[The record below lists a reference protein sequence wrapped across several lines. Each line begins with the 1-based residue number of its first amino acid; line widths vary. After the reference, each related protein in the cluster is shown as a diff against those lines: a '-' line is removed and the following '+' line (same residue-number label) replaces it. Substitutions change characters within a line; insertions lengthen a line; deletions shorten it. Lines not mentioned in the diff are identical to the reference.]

1 MTPKQQTTVPGWTDG
16 LPYALYRAN
25 QAVHRLL
32 IEAIEGMGVTITQL
46 GLAVH
51 LDELGHM
58 SASDLARRFRITP
71 QSVSTALAH
80 LERLGWVTRFPHPVH
95 RKVIWYEVTPEGL
108 RHVKE
113 GRARLARLHAELAA
127 LLGGETMD
135 ATIQDLRRVTA
146 TIDGPEPPAGPLWP
160 LDAR

>member
-1 MTPKQQTTVPGWTDG
+1 MAAKQQTTVPGWTDG

-32 IEAIEGMGVTITQL
+32 VDAIEGMGVTITQL

-71 QSVSTALAH
+71 QSVSTALGH

-95 RKVIWYEVTPEGL
+95 KKVIWYEVTPEGL
-108 RHVKE
+108 AHVKE
-113 GRARLARLHAELAA
+113 GRERLARLHTELSALVGRDEMAA
-127 LLGGETMD
+127 AID
-135 ATIQDLRRVTA
+135 DLHRITE
-146 TIDGPEPPAGPLWP
+146 TIDGPEAPAGPLWP
-160 LDAR
+160 LDLR